1 MTRRAIFMV
10 FLAVLAVAG
19 PAIAAEPLHVLV
31 VNDDG
36 VDAPG
41 LEALVRTFRPGG
53 PCRVTVVAPAEQ
65 QSAMGH
71 ALVIRRSIEVREHPP
86 IAGWTAWAVDATPA
100 TTARIALSTL
110 LKSDPP
116 DLVLSGI
123 NRGENVGTVIM
134 YSGTVAAAREA
145 ASLGY
150 PSIAFSLALEWGD
163 PHPDWTAA
171 ARWTRPVVDAIARQ
185 GLPPDVFL
193 NVNIPRDPRSA
204 EGYRLAR
211 MSLAADVD
219 SWYEVV
225 REEGGSRWF
234 RGHWKPSETAASD
247 TDVAALEAGW
257 VTLTPLGVDQTAYR
271 AYPALEALA
280 KLPVPDFPPSAGGDG
295 KR

>member
-1 MTRRAIFMV
+1 MDRRVTLLVAVAMV
-10 FLAVLAVAG
+10 AAVPLAVAG
-19 PAIAAEPLHVLV
+19 GPHHVLV

-36 VDAPG
+36 VEAPG
-41 LEALVRTFRPGG
+41 LEALVRAFPEKS

-71 ALVIRRSIEVREHPP
+71 ALVIRRSIRVSEHPP
-86 IAGWTAWAVDATPA
+86 IAGRQAWAVDATPA
-100 TTARIALSTL
+100 TTARIALATL
-110 LKSDPP
+110 LKEDPP

-145 ASLGY
+145 AALGY
-150 PSIAFSLALEWGD
+150 PAIAFSLALDWGD
-163 PHPDWTAA
+163 PNPDWAAA
-171 ARWTRPVVDAIARQ
+171 ARWARPVIHAIATQ

-193 NVNIPRDPRSA
+193 NVNIPKEPA
-204 EGYRLAR
+204 AAKGYRLAR
-211 MSLAADVD
+211 MSLEADVD

-225 REEGGSRWF
+225 REEDGSRWL
-234 RGHWKPSETAASD
+234 RGHWKPSEKAAPD

-257 VTLTPLGVDQTAYR
+257 VTLTPLAVDQTAYR

-280 KLPVPDFPPSAGGDG
+280 KLPVPEFGAVPGAADE
-295 KR
+295 R